1 MDELSWGFIGVIS
14 GAVIGASTSI
24 ITTILT
30 GNNTFR
36 LQQNANDQERMELAR
51 AFQRETL
58 LDVQESLNDK
68 LRFMM
73 RIHLADLSANKSG
86 VEWGKGLIDDELSE
100 NDRVSNRRLLIL
112 TERIADDAL
121 REELRALHAA
131 IYHCTSAP
139 SKEAANQR
147 VKNLVAQAEE
157 FMKHLGVV
165 LRNQYGTTGRG

>member
-36 LQQNANDQERMELAR
+36 LQQNANNQERMEKAR

-58 LDVQESLNDK
+58 LAVQETLNDT
-68 LRFMM
+68 LRSMM
-73 RIHLADLSANKSG
+73 QIHLADLRADKEG
-86 VEWGKGLIDDELSE
+86 RKWGQSLIDNELDE
-100 NDRVSNRRLLIL
+100 NNRISNRRLQIL

-121 REELRALHAA
+121 RQDLYGLHTTIYNCTRA
-131 IYHCTSAP
+131 T
-139 SKEAANQR
+139 SKEEANQQ
-147 VKNLVAQAEE
+147 VNNSVTQAEE

-165 LRNQYGTTGRG
+165 LRNQYGPTERV

>member
-14 GAVIGASTSI
+14 GAIIGASTSI

-36 LQQNANDQERMELAR
+36 LQQNANNQERMEKAR

-58 LDVQESLNDK
+58 LAVQESLNDT

-86 VEWGKGLIDDELSE
+86 VDWGRGLIDNELAE
-100 NDRVSNRRLLIL
+100 DDRVSNRRLHIL

-121 REELRALHAA
+121 REELSELRTT
-131 IYHCTSAP
+131 IYHCTSAT
-139 SKEAANQR
+139 SKEEANQR
-147 VKNLVAQAEE
+147 VNNSVTQADE
-157 FMKHLGVV
+157 FMKHLGAV
-165 LRNQYGTTGRG
+165 LRSLYGPTGRV

>member
-36 LQQNANDQERMELAR
+36 LQQDANNQERMEKAR

-58 LDVQESLNDK
+58 LAVQETLNDT
-68 LRFMM
+68 LRSMM
-73 RIHLADLSANKSG
+73 QIHLADLKAEKAG
-86 VEWGKGLIDDELSE
+86 GKWGRNLIDNELDE
-100 NDRVSNRRLLIL
+100 NDRVSKRRLQIL

-121 REELRALHAA
+121 RQGLSELHDTIHNCNRATSKDEA
-131 IYHCTSAP
+131 IKQVNNS
-139 SKEAANQR
+139 
-147 VKNLVAQAEE
+147 VAQADE
-157 FMKHLGVV
+157 FMKHLGLV
-165 LRNQYGTTGRG
+165 LRSLYGPTGRG